1 MSFHVD
7 KNIKIPY
14 SYNKFTPKKYIMES
28 VRNSIQ
34 TIDSDI
40 ANLIIMKQNISDD
53 DKDFCLHGFKI

>member
-1 MSFHVD
+1 
-7 KNIKIPY
+7 
-14 SYNKFTPKKYIMES
+14 MES